1 LWHGGCRGGRRLLR
15 RYNDFLAEVG
25 SLTDVRANADG
36 KCQHQSHHADDEHSQ
51 HSHRRQEWFSGI
63 RRLRPVVGV
72 GVGSFTAGDG
82 GVGEV
87 LVGSGGVVAA
97 EVTGRGIVRA
107 HRSRAVR
114 CAG

>member
-1 LWHGGCRGGRRLLR
+1 
-15 RYNDFLAEVG
+15 
-25 SLTDVRANADG
+25 VRANADG
-36 KCQHQSHHADDEHSQ
+36 KCQYQSHHADDEHSQ

-72 GVGSFTAGDG
+72 GVGSFTAGDCEAVGVVGDG

-87 LVGSGGVVAA
+87 LVGLGGVVAA

-107 HRSRAVR
+107 HRS
-114 CAG
+114 